1 MKFKPKTPFTKKWH
15 GNSAALRRPYKK
27 VRRNN
32 DVAAIEE
39 GEADGICDPPD
50 LGSDQGDARVA
61 PPTLPAIDPM
71 NHSRQAR
78 ECCPTEENETW

>member
-1 MKFKPKTPFTKKWH
+1 MKLKPKTPFTKKWH

-39 GEADGICDPPD
+39 GEKDGRQD
-50 LGSDQGDARVA
+50 
-61 PPTLPAIDPM
+61 TLTNQM
-71 NHSRQAR
+71 GRR
-78 ECCPTEENETW
+78 EAKASG